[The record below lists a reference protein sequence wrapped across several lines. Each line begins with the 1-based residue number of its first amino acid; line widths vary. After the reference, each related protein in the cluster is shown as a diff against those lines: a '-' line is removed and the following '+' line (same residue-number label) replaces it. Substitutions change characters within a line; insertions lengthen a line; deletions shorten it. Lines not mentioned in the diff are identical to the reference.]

1 MMGKTHATT
10 GAVAFLACLPLLPH
24 ASTPEVVVATVCAA
38 GAGILPDL
46 DHQSGTAS
54 RSFGEISHWMCKA
67 VATISGG
74 HRHATHSLFS
84 IVAFTGI
91 AWEASSNRWS
101 LAALL
106 WVCMGFAVRSL
117 HHRKHPKDHLIGIA
131 NAVVCAGAAYL
142 LALHVSTHHAE
153 RILVTLAVAIGVTA
167 HIAGD
172 LLTRQG
178 CPLLWPHPARYRVA
192 DITTDHWCEHWLVMP
207 ALLIAFACLVG
218 ARSGLVDFHSLAH
231 HHIAGR

>member
-24 ASTPEVVVATVCAA
+24 TSAPEVVVATVCAA

-54 RSFGEISHWMCKA
+54 RSFGPISHWMCKA

-84 IVAFTGI
+84 IAAFTAI
-91 AWEASSNRWS
+91 AWEASSNIWA
-101 LAALL
+101 LGVLL
-106 WVCMGFAVRSL
+106 WICMGFAVRSL
-117 HHRKHPKDHLIGIA
+117 HHRKHPKDHLIGIV
-131 NAVVCAGAAYL
+131 NAAACAGAAYL

-153 RILVTLAVAIGVTA
+153 RTLVTLAVAIGVTA
-167 HIAGD
+167 HLIGD
-172 LLTRQG
+172 CMTEQG
-178 CPLLWPHPARYRVA
+178 VPWLYPHRVWYRIGTIDTGKWVERRV
-192 DITTDHWCEHWLVMP
+192 ISP
-207 ALLIAFACLVG
+207 ALIATLVF
-218 ARSGLVDFHSLAH
+218 LVVRHVA
-231 HHIAGR
+231 